1 MATDKEVMGLR
12 QKENNNPN

>member
-12 QKENNNPN
+12 QKEDNNSN